1 MSRKLSVHIGNDME
15 GKICV
20 VTGASRGIGF
30 YVARNLARR
39 GAFIVLVSHNKK
51 RGEKASRQIDGFVL
65 KRSTDFMLADLSSQ
79 EQIRQFAETFK
90 ERYDRLDVLVNN
102 AGGLFLKRRE
112 SVDGMEMTF
121 ALNHLNYFMAT
132 LLLMDRLLASD
143 AARVVNVA
151 SEAHRGAQINFADL
165 QFENGYNGRQ
175 AYNQSKLAN
184 LLFTY
189 ALARSLAETNVTVN
203 AVHPGFVRTHLGKQN
218 KLV

>member
-90 ERYDRLDVLVNN
+90 ERYDHLDVLVNN